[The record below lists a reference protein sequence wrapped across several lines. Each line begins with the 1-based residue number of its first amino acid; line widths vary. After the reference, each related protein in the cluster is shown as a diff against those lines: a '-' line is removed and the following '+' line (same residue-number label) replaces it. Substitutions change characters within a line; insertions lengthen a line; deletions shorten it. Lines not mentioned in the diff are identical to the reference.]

1 VAAGDTAPLW
11 EAAAAPAAV
20 RPRLPAPGGQPA
32 VIAADA
38 AAGPRLL
45 FQEQAAAGGSGPRL
59 PVSGPAGAPAALAR
73 AAQEALA
80 ATQAAQGGVQ
90 PAAQPAHGTPLPAA
104 PVTAAAPV
112 SAGAAADTFQV
123 VAHPGS
129 GEPRRITGTAATFF
143 AGDFGGFGV
152 PGNAT
157 VFKLVEN
164 PFDGTLYSVG
174 WYTSPA
180 SGQLTG
186 FLLDATNNQAVDIKY
201 LSFSSGFS
209 TQARDVA
216 IDSVGN
222 VLVIGNDTAGNG
234 FVMSFT
240 PGLGA
245 LNWSATYVL
254 PGLQLNGIAD
264 AYDPTQGFNVV
275 AIGGTMQSAP
285 PHNAFVAKLTE
296 WLVPIWTNIYSYPG
310 IDFTGADVGIDPAT
324 GNVDLAGSYARQ
336 PFAFQIGPFGIP
348 IGGTHYSD
356 PLPGGLFNAVAVDP
370 LGNAYYS
377 GVYYDAILNVDTLLI
392 AQFDGGGA
400 NIYSWEWTLSIGGVP
415 ENWDAADNAI
425 DGSGQ
430 LYVESTIGVG
440 AVTGHFFAEFGP
452 TGGVLVDSGDGGVN
466 GPNNDYGYGIAL
478 DPGYAV
484 GANIYLCGATNS
496 PGFAPVTGFETVYN
510 GGPLDGWQATFRQ
523 P

>member
-1 VAAGDTAPLW
+1 
-11 EAAAAPAAV
+11 
-20 RPRLPAPGGQPA
+20 
-32 VIAADA
+32 
-38 AAGPRLL
+38 
-45 FQEQAAAGGSGPRL
+45 
-59 PVSGPAGAPAALAR
+59 VSGPAGAPAALAQ

-80 ATQAAQGGVQ
+80 APAAHAAPATVTPAPAAGAGQEAAANQRQQGGTQAAQGGVQ

-112 SAGAAADTFQV
+112 SARPAADTFQV
-123 VAHPGS
+123 VAHPGF
-129 GEPRRITGTAATFF
+129 GELKPITGTAATFF
-143 AGDFGGFGV
+143 AGDAGGVGF

-164 PFDGTLYSVG
+164 PVVVGHGALYSVG
-174 WYTSPA
+174 WYTTP
-180 SGQLTG
+180 SGQLSG
-186 FLLDATNNQAVDIKY
+186 FLLNATNNQTVDINY
-201 LSFSSGFS
+201 LSFTSGFS

-234 FVMSFT
+234 FVKSFT

-245 LNWSATYVL
+245 LNWSMTYVL

-264 AYDPTQGFNVV
+264 AYDPSLGFNVV
-275 AIGGTMQSAP
+275 AIGGTVNGVSP
-285 PHNAFVAKLTE
+285 LDAFVAELKE
-296 WLVPIWTNIYSYPG
+296 NNGIPIYANTYTAGPG
-310 IDFTGADVGIDPAT
+310 INLTGADVGIDPT
-324 GNVDLAGSYARQ
+324 SGIVDLAGSYASQ
-336 PFAFQIGPFGIP
+336 PLAFQFGPGATLGTP
-348 IGGTHYSD
+348 IGGSFYPD
-356 PLPGGLFNAVAVDP
+356 PPPGGLFNAVAVDP

-377 GVYYDAILNVDTLLI
+377 GVYYDAFLNVDTLLI
-392 AQFDGGGA
+392 AQFNGGGA
-400 NIYSWEWTLSIGGVP
+400 NIYGWEWTTSP
-415 ENWDAADNAI
+415 ADWDAADNAI

-430 LYVESTIGVG
+430 LYVESTIRVG
-440 AVTGHFFAEFGP
+440 ALTGHFFTEFGP

-496 PGFAPVTGFETVYN
+496 PGFGPVTGFETTYN
-510 GGPLDGWQATFRQ
+510 GGPLDGWQATFVQ